1 MARIVGL
8 GAGETRDLFLAVL
21 LNSEAGGKSLSAP
34 AGVFFSVNEAKNIF
48 SAFVKHFEIM
58 DKKCWISAKYFLIM
72 FADKLIIL
80 GTNCLGVA

>member
-1 MARIVGL
+1 
-8 GAGETRDLFLAVL
+8 
-21 LNSEAGGKSLSAP
+21 
-34 AGVFFSVNEAKNIF
+34 
-48 SAFVKHFEIM
+48 M